1 MEIFFSLRLTWFRA
15 HGLDR
20 NSRDC
25 ISYYNRKRRSWNS
38 HTVLFPVVTARMGLQ
53 RSEKCHKLKGLR
65 DVKEGGTC
73 IELEKQAYCGD
84 WEWRN
89 QHCRSDWILGFHSG
103 EKAEIKM
110 ETFYYRKSRIWE
122 MKEDKYRKSLAK
134 NQVSAIVHMRDI
146 RKNVSPKFI
155 TLCMETPCLCPIWP
169 PETNRNM
176 CFWVFLRIR
185 EFLAWGTHKD

>member
-1 MEIFFSLRLTWFRA
+1 MSCAQYPDSFFFTVQNRWISCVHYPDKIYFISVTKIKALIYDVVVKCNSTQLRMEIFFSLRLTWFRA

-20 NSRDC
+20 NSRDY

-89 QHCRSDWILGFHSG
+89 QHCRSD
-103 EKAEIKM
+103 
-110 ETFYYRKSRIWE
+110 
-122 MKEDKYRKSLAK
+122 
-134 NQVSAIVHMRDI
+134 
-146 RKNVSPKFI
+146 
-155 TLCMETPCLCPIWP
+155 
-169 PETNRNM
+169 
-176 CFWVFLRIR
+176 
-185 EFLAWGTHKD
+185 